1 MGGYHPARVGGFSPG
16 WSCPGAARAARQ
28 TVVGMRHKAI
38 VIAVFMALTACS
50 AETGTARDAT
60 TRPPA
65 PAGTPTQSTSGTP
78 PRSTSGTPGSVGIP
92 AALVGTWASKDG
104 DLVLRLDRDGTFE
117 EDLNGTRAAYKGS
130 YVVRGTSFHLS
141 ADNGA
146 RAEGRIAGDFH
157 HLELSG
163 YQLWR

>member
-1 MGGYHPARVGGFSPG
+1 MK
-16 WSCPGAARAARQ
+16 
-28 TVVGMRHKAI
+28 HKAI
-38 VIAVFMALTACS
+38 VIAVFIALTACS
-50 AETGTARDAT
+50 AETGTPRGSA

-65 PAGTPTQSTSGTP
+65 PAGTPTQSISGTP
-78 PRSTSGTPGSVGIP
+78 PRSTSGTPGSEGIP

-130 YVVRGTSFHLS
+130 YVVREKSFHLS

-146 RAEGRIAGDFH
+146 TAEGSIAGDFH

>member
-1 MGGYHPARVGGFSPG
+1 MK
-16 WSCPGAARAARQ
+16 
-28 TVVGMRHKAI
+28 HKAI
-38 VIAVFMALTACS
+38 VIAVFIALTACS
-50 AETGTARDAT
+50 AETGTPRGAA

-78 PRSTSGTPGSVGIP
+78 GSASGTPGSEGIP
-92 AALVGTWASKDG
+92 AALVGTWASRDG

-117 EDLNGTRAAYKGS
+117 EDLNGTRAAYQGS
-130 YVVRGTSFHLS
+130 YVVRGKSFHLS

-146 RAEGRIAGDFH
+146 EAEGSIAGDFQ

>member
-1 MGGYHPARVGGFSPG
+1 MK
-16 WSCPGAARAARQ
+16 
-28 TVVGMRHKAI
+28 HKAI
-38 VIAVFMALTACS
+38 VIAVYIALTACS
-50 AETGTARDAT
+50 AETGTPTGAA

-65 PAGTPTQSTSGTP
+65 PADTRTQTTSGT
-78 PRSTSGTPGSVGIP
+78 TGSEGIP

-104 DLVLRLDRDGTFE
+104 DLVLRLERDGTFE
-117 EDLNGTRAAYKGS
+117 EDLNGTPAAYKGS
-130 YVVRGTSFHLS
+130 YVVREKSFHLS

-146 RAEGRIAGDFH
+146 KAEGGIVGDAH

>member
-1 MGGYHPARVGGFSPG
+1 MK
-16 WSCPGAARAARQ
+16 
-28 TVVGMRHKAI
+28 HKAI
-38 VIAVFMALTACS
+38 VIAVFIALTACS
-50 AETGTARDAT
+50 AETGTPKGAA
-60 TRPPA
+60 TRPRA
-65 PAGTPTQSTSGTP
+65 PAGTPTQTTSGTP
-78 PRSTSGTPGSVGIP
+78 PRSTSGTPGSEGIP
-92 AALVGTWASKDG
+92 AALVGIWASKDG

-130 YVVRGTSFHLS
+130 YVVREKSFHLS

-146 RAEGRIAGDFH
+146 KAEGSIAGDSH